1 MNAPAIIDE
10 RAIRS
15 QYLGSSDVAAV
26 LGFSK
31 WKTALDVWR
40 GKTDPMSVPD
50 LAADESK
57 RKILKRGKLLEP
69 VIRELAIDEWH
80 WHVTEENE
88 RHQDDE
94 HPWMKAEVDFAVR
107 EGLDIVNC
115 ECKSVSPFAVAEWG
129 EEGTDEIPIEYYAQV
144 MYALMVTGRAKC
156 YVLALFGSDDL
167 VRYVVE
173 RDEETIADM
182 RAAVVSFWHNNVLA
196 GVAPD
201 PTSLDDIAFLFERV
215 RGRRIE
221 ATEEIVALVERYR
234 LLGLSAKA
242 AEEEREIVKTD
253 IAKYA
258 LEQCQKATGDPQADE
273 DCELFTPDGRL
284 CATYKSQRGAYLDQR
299 RLAAEHAA
307 LHAALM
313 VEHEFRVLR
322 PRDLSKP
329 ATPKKRKS

>member
-10 RAIRS
+10 RAIRA

-31 WKTALDVWR
+31 WKTALDVWK

-69 VIRELAIDEWH
+69 VIRELAADEWH
-80 WHVTEENE
+80 WKVIEENE

-94 HPWMKAEVDFAVR
+94 YPWMKAEVDFAVR
-107 EGLDIVNC
+107 EGLDVVNC
-115 ECKSVSPFAVAEWG
+115 EAKSVSPFAADKWG
-129 EEGTDEIPIEYYAQV
+129 EEGTNEIPIEYYAQC
-144 MYALMVTGRAKC
+144 MYALMVTGRRKC
-156 YVLALFGSDDL
+156 YVLALFGSDQL

-182 RAAVVSFWHNNVLA
+182 RAAVVAFWHNNVLA
-196 GVAPD
+196 GVPPE
-201 PTSLDDIAFLFERV
+201 PTTLDDIAFLFERV

-221 ATEEIVALVERYR
+221 ATEEIVALVEKYR
-234 LLGLSAKA
+234 VLGLSVKA

-284 CATYKSQRGAYLDQR
+284 CATYKAQRGAYLDQR
-299 RLAAEHAA
+299 RLAAEHAK
-307 LHAALM
+307 LHAELM

-329 ATPKKRKS
+329 VTTKKRKS

>member
-15 QYLGSSDVAAV
+15 QYIGSSDVAAI

-31 WKTALDVWR
+31 WKTALDVWK

-69 VIRELAIDEWH
+69 VIRELAADEWH
-80 WHVTEENE
+80 WKVIEENE

-94 HPWMKAEVDFAVR
+94 HGWMKAEVDFAIR
-107 EGLDIVNC
+107 EDMEVVNC

-129 EEGTDEIPIEYYAQV
+129 DEGTDEIPIEYYAQV
-144 MYALMVTGRAKC
+144 MYALMVTGRSKC

-167 VRYVVE
+167 VRYVVH
-173 RDEETIADM
+173 RDEETIANM
-182 RAAVVSFWHNNVLA
+182 REAVESFWFGNVL
-196 GVAPD
+196 GGIAPE
-201 PTSLDDIAFLFERV
+201 PTTLDDIAFLFKMV

-221 ATEEIVALVERYR
+221 ATPEIVELVEKYR
-234 LLGLSAKA
+234 VLGLSAKA
-242 AEEEREIVKTD
+242 AEDEREVVKTE
-253 IAKYA
+253 IAAYA
-258 LEQCQKATGDPQADE
+258 LQKCREAAGDPQADE

-284 CATYKSQRGAYLDQR
+284 CATYKSQRGAYLDQG
-299 RLAAEHAA
+299 RLRTEQPA
-307 LHAALM
+307 LHASLM
-313 VEHEFRVLR
+313 AEHEFRVLR
-322 PRDLSKP
+322 PRDLNKP